1 MVVLTQSRHPVHSGV
16 VGLHVGADNVAQH
29 FPRGIDAVELELDH
43 LNIVCTLEPSFWEDR
58 PEIHDMRLSLW
69 LESKRSSGKLV
80 GRNAQVS
87 LIPSGDQKFK
97 LLLTVVEE
105 TAVVAKA
112 PKVQSVDPDLMETHV
127 ATLLPMLVPS
137 LDRRKH
143 GAVHAPE
150 RRRVGRLKSD
160 EPTPIAAN
168 H

>member
-16 VGLHVGADNVAQH
+16 VGLHVGAENVVLH

-69 LESKRSSGKLV
+69 LESKRNSGKLV
-80 GRNAQVS
+80 GKNAEVS
-87 LIPSGDQKFK
+87 LVPSGEHKFRV
-97 LLLTVVEE
+97 LLTVVEE
-105 TAVVAKA
+105 ISLAD
-112 PKVQSVDPDLMETHV
+112 KVYEVPGLDPDLMKTHV

-160 EPTPIAAN
+160 EPTPITAN